1 MLVTTNKREL
11 AHRVS
16 DGVSVS
22 LFWESVGDSILIEVY
37 DERGGDYFELPV
49 PRDQALEA
57 FRHPYVYRALA
68 EASVRRASLS
78 AAAAS

>member
-1 MLVTTNKREL
+1 MLVPHKREL
-11 AHRVS
+11 AHRVN

-49 PRDQALEA
+49 PRDSALEA
-57 FRHPYVYRALA
+57 FHHPYVYRALA
-68 EASVRRASLS
+68 EASGRLAPLP
-78 AAAAS
+78 AA

>member
-1 MLVTTNKREL
+1 MLGTHKREL
-11 AHRVS
+11 AHRAS

-49 PRDQALEA
+49 PRDRALEA
-57 FRHPYVYRALA
+57 FHHPYVYRALA
-68 EASVRRASLS
+68 EASGRLAPL
-78 AAAAS
+78 AAA

>member
-22 LFWESVGDSILIEVY
+22 LFWEPVGDSILIEVY

-49 PRDQALEA
+49 PGARALDA
-57 FRHPYVYRALA
+57 FHHPYIYRALA
-68 EASVRRASLS
+68 EASGRL
-78 AAAAS
+78 AALPSPAAS